1 MTIRTEEELAG
12 MRRVGKLVAQ
22 TLDAMAAAVAPGV
35 TTAALDAVAHEL
47 ATAQGARSA
56 PQLTYDFPGFT
67 CISVNDEIVHGIPGP
82 RVLQFGDLVT
92 LDVTLEL
99 DGYMADSARTV
110 AVGTPPKGAA
120 QLLRTAREALDAG
133 VAAARPGRRVRD
145 VGAAIDRCVRSHGGR
160 VFRELAGHGIGRAL
174 HEEPSVPN
182 WDDPEADM
190 VLHEGLVLAVEP
202 MLAAR
207 VARVVEDDDGWTY
220 RTHNGALA
228 VHQEHTI
235 VVRAAGAEILTLD

>member
-1 MTIRTEEELAG
+1 
-12 MRRVGKLVAQ
+12 MRRVGQLAAR
-22 TLDAMAAAVAPGV
+22 TLDAMEAAVAPGV
-35 TTAALDAVAHEL
+35 TTAALDAVAREF
-47 ATAQGARSA
+47 AMAQGARSA

-82 RVLQFGDLVT
+82 RVLQPGDLVT

-99 DGYMADSARTV
+99 DGFMADSARTV
-110 AVGTPPKGAA
+110 AVGAPPRGGA
-120 QLLRTAREALDAG
+120 QLLRTAREALEAG
-133 VAAARPGRRVRD
+133 IAAARPGHRVRD
-145 VGAAIDRCVRSHGGR
+145 VGAAIDRSVRSHGGR

-174 HEEPSVPN
+174 HEEPTVPN

-190 VLHEGLVLAVEP
+190 LLHEGLVLAVEP

-207 VARVVEDDDGWTY
+207 MARVVEDDDGWTY

-235 VVRAAGAEILTLD
+235 VVRADGAEILTLA

>member
-1 MTIRTEEELAG
+1 M
-12 MRRVGKLVAQ
+12 
-22 TLDAMAAAVAPGV
+22 
-35 TTAALDAVAHEL
+35 
-47 ATAQGARSA
+47 
-56 PQLTYDFPGFT
+56 
-67 CISVNDEIVHGIPGP
+67 
-82 RVLQFGDLVT
+82 
-92 LDVTLEL
+92 
-99 DGYMADSARTV
+99 
-110 AVGTPPKGAA
+110 
-120 QLLRTAREALDAG
+120 
-133 VAAARPGRRVRD
+133 
-145 VGAAIDRCVRSHGGR
+145 
-160 VFRELAGHGIGRAL
+160 FRELAGHGIGRAL

-235 VVRAAGAEILTLD
+235 VVRADGAEILTLA